1 MSVSPLIICV
11 IHCVLI
17 ASTLT
22 APMNVVASL
31 VSKATASTAHVSALD
46 LSFCVPYY
54 RTLSLTWLAAMQISC
69 NKRKSEG

>member
-22 APMNVVASL
+22 VPMNVVASL
-31 VSKATASTAHVSALD
+31 VSKATASTAHVSALN
-46 LSFCVPYY
+46 LFSCVPYY
-54 RTLSLTWLAAMQISC
+54 STLSLTWLAPVQISC
-69 NKRKSEG
+69 NKRKLES

>member
-1 MSVSPLIICV
+1 MNVSPLIICV

-22 APMNVVASL
+22 VPTNVVASL
-31 VSKATASTAHVSALD
+31 VSKATASTARVSVLN
-46 LSFCVPYY
+46 LFSCVPYY

-69 NKRKSEG
+69 NKRKLKS

>member
-22 APMNVVASL
+22 VPLNVVASL
-31 VSKATASTAHVSALD
+31 VSKATASTAHVSALNYNN
-46 LSFCVPYY
+46 LLQNFCDRFV
-54 RTLSLTWLAAMQISC
+54 SV
-69 NKRKSEG
+69 